1 MAARL
6 LASRGA
12 TRQAR
17 YNQEEEVMMPHD
29 VQGKVQDASRR
40 GMCEVAALRR
50 KRSPRVTRPMTA
62 LRNAMRCL
70 GLGLWVGAASTVC
83 AQTWE
88 ISDYKPI
95 KQVVIDTNHHRYVAI
110 RDFEK
115 TGVSSYLLVDPQ
127 TLKTSI
133 QPSSNFDIAKNQ
145 DDVLKTSIYAQAL
158 ARTTAAPFPIQN
170 QGLAHA
176 FHPAPHVAYL
186 TIDMCPSSNAFNKD
200 FYERLIAF
208 GARNPLPMTIDVS
221 GLWIVR
227 HGEEYNWLKKA
238 IAAGQLNVT
247 WVNHAY
253 MHRYLRD
260 APLERNF
267 LLIPGTDV
275 DSEILEVEKLLIAD
289 DQTPSIFFR
298 YPGLVSDPYVVTR
311 TRELGIIPLGA
322 DAWLAK
328 GQPIRDGSI
337 VLLHANGN
345 EPAGLELLTDD
356 VLAAHHW
363 RPLNEAI
370 TYDPGHS
377 SQDAGF
383 ASRTAKASSE

>member
-1 MAARL
+1 
-6 LASRGA
+6 
-12 TRQAR
+12 
-17 YNQEEEVMMPHD
+17 MMPQD
-29 VQGKVQDASRR
+29 VQGRARDASRR
-40 GMCEVAALRR
+40 GIYEIAALLL
-50 KRSPRVTRPMTA
+50 KQSPRVLRPVTA

-110 RDFEK
+110 RHFEK

-133 QPSSNFDIAKNQ
+133 QPASNFDIAKNQ
-145 DDVLKTSIYAQAL
+145 DDVLKSSIYARAL
-158 ARTTAAPFPIQN
+158 ARTTAPPFPIQN
-170 QGLAHA
+170 QGLTHA
-176 FHPAPHVAYL
+176 FHSAPHVAYL
-186 TIDMCPSSNAFNKD
+186 TIDMCPSSHAFNKD

-208 GARNPLPMTIDVS
+208 GAKHHLPMTIDVS

-227 HGEEYNWLKKA
+227 HGEEYSWLKKA

-253 MHRYLRD
+253 LHRYLRD

-289 DQTPSIFFR
+289 NQTPSIFFR

-311 TRELGIIPLGA
+311 TRELGVIPLGA

-337 VLLHANGN
+337 VLVHANGN

-356 VLAAHHW
+356 VLAAHRW

-383 ASRTAKASSE
+383 ASRSVQSPAE

>member
-1 MAARL
+1 MATRL
-6 LASRGA
+6 LASRRA
-12 TRQAR
+12 ARQAR
-17 YNQEEEVMMPHD
+17 YNQEEVMMPHD
-29 VQGKVQDASRR
+29 VQGRVQDASRR
-40 GMCEVAALRR
+40 GMCAMAAFRR
-50 KRSPRVTRPMTA
+50 KRSPRVTRPKTA
-62 LRNAMRCL
+62 LRKGMHGI
-70 GLGLWVGAASTVC
+70 GLGIWVSLASTVY

-95 KQVVIDTNHHRYVAI
+95 KQVVTDTNHYRYVAI
-110 RDFEK
+110 RQFEK

-133 QPSSNFDIAKNQ
+133 QPAAHFEIAKNQ
-145 DDVLKTSIYAQAL
+145 DDVLRTSNYARAL
-158 ARTTAAPFPIQN
+158 AQTTAPPFPIQN
-170 QGLAHA
+170 QGLTHA
-176 FHPAPHVAYL
+176 FHSAPHVAYL
-186 TIDMCPSSNAFNKD
+186 TIDMCPSSHAFNKD
-200 FYERLIAF
+200 FYERLIAL
-208 GARNPLPMTIDVS
+208 GARHHLPMTIDVS

-227 HGEEYNWLKKA
+227 HGEEYSWLKKA
-238 IAAGQLNVT
+238 IAAGQLHVT

-253 MHRYLRD
+253 LHRYLRD

-275 DSEILEVEKLLIAD
+275 DSEILEVKKLLIAD
-289 DQTPSIFFR
+289 NQTPSIFFR
-298 YPGLVSDPYVVTR
+298 YPGLVSDSYVATR
-311 TRELGIIPLGA
+311 TRELGVIPLGA

-337 VLLHANGN
+337 VLVHANGN
-345 EPAGLELLTDD
+345 EPAGLKLLTND
-356 VLAAHHW
+356 VLAAHRW

-383 ASRTAKASSE
+383 ASRTVKASSE